1 MKRRHRMGTDIKPKD
16 IVSLVL
22 FAVMGCSKTE
32 PETTTVPVSDKQ
44 IEHVPGTTTAS
55 TQTPPREQPTDRPE
69 PPEGMVFLPGGS
81 FEMRHDLH
89 TIDDIF
95 YDIYEV
101 TVARYRACAEA
112 GVCAP
117 AHTTQFQRDACSNTE
132 DEAPVTCV
140 DYFQAEAFC
149 AWQGKRLPSMWEWAW
164 AARGRDEGRKFPWGD
179 QLPDCSLAI
188 LRAPDDGCGRGGQW
202 PVGSRPNG
210 VSRDGIHDLIGN
222 VDEWTTTRFND
233 AENGRLAVG
242 GSAGRKPLPDMD
254 YAFAVVREAIGH
266 RSGFRCVMDTNADM
280 GQGAQ

>member
-1 MKRRHRMGTDIKPKD
+1 MPT
-16 IVSLVL
+16 LAL
-22 FAVMGCSKTE
+22 AAATAAACSST
-32 PETTTVPVSDKQ
+32 P
-44 IEHVPGTTTAS
+44 TAS
-55 TQTPPREQPTDRPE
+55 TAPSTKAAAHDDAIAATEPTDESPAVPSAPERPE

-81 FEMRHDLH
+81 FEMRHELH
-89 TIDDIF
+89 AVGDIF

-101 TVARYRACAEA
+101 TVARYRACSEA

-117 AHTTQFQRDACSNTE
+117 AHTTKFQRDACFNTE

-188 LRAPDDGCGRGGQW
+188 LRAPEDGCGRGAPW

-222 VDEWTTTRFND
+222 VDEWSTTRVLD
-233 AENGRLAVG
+233 AENVRLTVG
-242 GSAGRKPLPDMD
+242 GSAGRRPLPDMD
-254 YAFAVVREAIGH
+254 FAVAVVREAIGH
-266 RSGFRCVMDTNADM
+266 RTGFRCVVDA
-280 GQGAQ
+280 GQPSASDPR